1 MPVLPRHFFSLAT
14 QRQLRFEILVTAE
27 PEIENVFIS
36 ELNNANVTILIR
48 YVFLNNVFVWLSL
61 MWWFASLNPRNW
73 AIFNTASDNRK

>member
-1 MPVLPRHFFSLAT
+1 MPVLPRHFFSVAT
-14 QRQLRFEILVTAE
+14 QRQLRFEIVVTAE
-27 PEIENVFIS
+27 PENVLIS

-73 AIFNTASDNRK
+73 AIFNTASDNKK